1 MNSLDIES
9 LITQLAFGKT
19 TPSHLPVLGMF
30 ISQEAVYLAE
40 TASGS
45 GEKLEVKHLVRV
57 PVSVNAKNDAELKT
71 SPAAGAAVDKD
82 FLAVNS
88 KAAEILR
95 QSLSQPGWGTKN
107 VVITLAHQLSI
118 LRYFVVPPIER
129 RFWKSAIPLQAKKYI
144 PLPFETLS
152 HDFQVFPAAPD
163 AAKNPR
169 NGVLFGVAPKNSL
182 ARAIDFAKGVGLQP
196 MGTEMACLSAIR
208 LWNKTRRAEKA
219 DLCCCVHFDG
229 GSIRIILADKGVPVF
244 FREVFLGAQA
254 SLQDQRRLDLEGCV
268 AFAQKQL
275 GIGNVEAVFVS
286 GSGAPL
292 ENWRDAFAKELGIK
306 AVICDEAAPLGLKQ
320 GSWDG
325 YAALGASLRFTAP
338 SPASLDL
345 ARTGKIGEDEVRTA
359 RVILTASILAALWF
373 AAVGVFHF
381 FSYRLQAS
389 QLARYKVSPEINA
402 VLGGKSAA
410 DISAMLDSMRKQLT
424 ALQSV
429 SAGAALPSDILKDIG
444 DGIPKGVWVTNI
456 SYANAPIGAPQNGYG
471 GQPAGPRLDLQGDS
485 QESSPVDEQSA
496 IYQFR
501 DNLSASP
508 TIGKQFKQIQISIQN
523 QAQLAG
529 GAAGGTGGQVMAF
542 TLSASSQKSE

>member
-1 MNSLDIES
+1 MNSPDIES

-19 TPSHLPVLGMF
+19 TPSNLPVLGMLV
-30 ISQEAVYLAE
+30 SQDAVYLAE
-40 TASGS
+40 TASEAEG
-45 GEKLEVKHLVRV
+45 KLEVRHLVRV
-57 PVSVNAKNDAELKT
+57 PISVNAKSDAELKA
-71 SPAAGAAVDKD
+71 SPTAGAAIDKD
-82 FLAVNS
+82 FLAANS

-107 VVITLAHQLSI
+107 VVISLSHQLSI
-118 LRYFVVPPIER
+118 LRYFIVPPIER
-129 RFWKSAIPLQAKKYI
+129 RFWKTAIPLQAKKYI

-169 NGVLFGVAPKNSL
+169 NGVLFGVAAKNSL
-182 ARAIDFAKGVGLQP
+182 AKVVGFAKAVGLQP
-196 MGTEMACLSAIR
+196 MGVEMACLSALR
-208 LWNKTRRAEKA
+208 FWTKARRTEKT

-275 GIGNVEAVFVS
+275 GIGNVETVLVS

-325 YAALGASLRFTAP
+325 YAALGASLKFMAP
-338 SPASLDL
+338 SPVSLDL
-345 ARTGKIGEDEVRTA
+345 AKMGKIGEDEVRTA
-359 RVILTASILAALWF
+359 RAILGVSLLAAFWF
-373 AAVGVFHF
+373 TAVGVFHF

-389 QLARYKVSPEINA
+389 QLGRYRVSPEINA
-402 VLGGKSAA
+402 VLGGKSEA

-429 SAGAALPSDILKDIG
+429 SAGTAPLSAILKDIG

-456 SYANAPIGAPQNGYG
+456 SYANAPIGASQDGYG
-471 GQPAGPRLDLQGDS
+471 GQSQGPRLDLQGDS
-485 QESSPVDEQSA
+485 QAASPVDEQSA

-508 TIGKQFKQIQISIQN
+508 AVGKVFKQIQISIQA
-523 QAQLAG
+523 QAQYAG
-529 GAAGGTGGQVMAF
+529 MAAGESGAQVMAF
-542 TLSASSQKSE
+542 TLSARSRKSE